1 MDRVK
6 RFFWTVCTQ
15 TFPFAQI
22 ALMVVLF
29 CLFIEHAAKQNG
41 NPKPAG

>member
-1 MDRVK
+1 MKMVK

-22 ALMVVLF
+22 SFAVVALVLF
-29 CLFIEHAAKQNG
+29 MEYFLFKPNG
-41 NPKPAG
+41 KPTTG